1 MFGKKEKRDAK
12 RAVEA
17 RDVQTLLQLLSDP
30 DDPEVRANTAN
41 QCMNLPPEAAD
52 PTLVSALLRAAVEPE
67 AQVRGQAILAL
78 GSMRAP
84 EGADI
89 FLRALSEDD
98 WSILMFAA
106 TAIGWMP
113 DQRAIGGLGR
123 LLQHEEPLVRGSA
136 AFALGAIGS
145 DESAAV
151 LRVSREEERDP
162 DVREAIDEALGKLGH
177 QGGVP

>member
-1 MFGKKEKRDAK
+1 
-12 RAVEA
+12 
-17 RDVQTLLQLLSDP
+17 
-30 DDPEVRANTAN
+30 
-41 QCMNLPPEAAD
+41 MNLPREDAD

-78 GSMRAP
+78 GSIRAP
-84 EGADI
+84 DGADI

-98 WSILMFAA
+98 WANQMFAA

-113 DQRAIGGLGR
+113 DPRAVEGLGR
-123 LLQHEEPLVRGSA
+123 LLQHEEPLVRGAA
-136 AFALGAIGS
+136 AFALGAIGT

-151 LRVSREEERDP
+151 LRASREEERDP
-162 DVREAIDEALGKLGH
+162 DVREAIDEALGKLDD